1 MTAES
6 KNNLMITRRQALAL
20 TGGALVASSVIGR
33 GPSAGPGPGESA
45 QAKLTQV
52 RNATLR
58 IDYGGVR
65 FLVDPLLAEKGAYP
79 GFEGTANSHL
89 RNPLVALPVSLEDII
104 NVDAVIVTHLHSD
117 HWDDAAK
124 ARLPKSLPLFAQD
137 ESDASQLRDAGFT
150 AVRVL
155 TETSEFNGVK
165 LSKTGGQHGTDAAI
179 QAAGKV
185 LGKVCGVVFS
195 HPSHK
200 PLYVAGDTIKVCGV
214 VFSHPSHKPL
224 YVAGDTIWNRHVEE
238 AISRYRPEVIVLNSG
253 DARVI
258 GLDPIIMG
266 TKDVLAVHQ
275 AAPTARL
282 IASHMETVNHCVLSR
297 AELRAFSEK
306 EGFAT
311 SLLIPED
318 GEIIVI

>member
-1 MTAES
+1 M
-6 KNNLMITRRQALAL
+6 
-20 TGGALVASSVIGR
+20 ASSV
-33 GPSAGPGPGESA
+33 PGAST

-89 RNPLVALPVSLEDII
+89 RNPLVPLPMPLEDII
-104 NVDAVIVTHLHSD
+104 NVDAVIVTHLHPD

-124 ARLPKSLPLFAQD
+124 VRLPKSLPLFAQD
-137 ESDASQLRDAGFT
+137 EQDAAQIRSAGFT
-150 AVRVL
+150 DVRVL
-155 TETSEFNGVK
+155 TEISDFNGVK
-165 LSKTGGQHGTDAAI
+165 LSRTGGQHGTDSAI

-185 LGKVCGVVFS
+185 LGQVCGVVFS

-200 PLYVAGDTIKVCGV
+200 T
-214 VFSHPSHKPL
+214 L
-224 YVAGDTIWNRHVEE
+224 YVAGDTIWNRYVEE
-238 AISRYRPEVIVLNSG
+238 AIARHQPEVIVLNAG
-253 DARVI
+253 DARVD

-266 TKDVLAVHQ
+266 TKDVLAVQ
-275 AAPTARL
+275 RAAPKGRL
-282 IASHMETVNHCVLSR
+282 IASHMESVNHCVLSR

-306 EGFAT
+306 EGFAS
-311 SLLIPED
+311 SLLIPVD
-318 GEIIVI
+318 GESIEI

>member
-6 KNNLMITRRQALAL
+6 KNNGLITRRQALAL
-20 TGGALVASSVIGR
+20 TGGALVASSVVAR
-33 GPSAGPGPGESA
+33 GASAGSVPRTSA

-79 GFEGTANSHL
+79 GFEGTANSQL
-89 RNPLVALPVSLEDII
+89 RNPLVPLPMPLEDIV

-124 ARLPKSLPLFAQD
+124 ARLPKLLPLFAQD
-137 ESDASQLRDAGFT
+137 EQDAAQIRSAGFT
-150 AVRVL
+150 DVRVL

-179 QAAGKV
+179 EAAGKV
-185 LGKVCGVVFS
+185 LGQVCGVVFS

-200 PLYVAGDTIKVCGV
+200 G
-214 VFSHPSHKPL
+214 L

-238 AISRYRPEVIVLNSG
+238 AIAKHRPEVIVLNAG
-253 DARVI
+253 DARVDGI
-258 GLDPIIMG
+258 DPIIMG
-266 TKDVLAVHQ
+266 TKDVLAVQ
-275 AAPTARL
+275 RAAPTARL
-282 IASHMETVNHCVLSR
+282 IASHMESVNHCVLSR

-306 EGFAT
+306 EGFAS
-311 SLLIPED
+311 SLLIPRD
-318 GEIIVI
+318 GESIEI

>member
-1 MTAES
+1 MKERRMTAES
-6 KNNLMITRRQALAL
+6 KNNVMITRRQALAL
-20 TGGALVASSVIGR
+20 TGGALVASSILTR
-33 GPSAGPGPGESA
+33 GASASSVPGAST

-79 GFEGTANSHL
+79 GFEGTANSQL
-89 RNPLVALPVSLEDII
+89 RNPLVPLPMPLDDII

-137 ESDASQLRDAGFT
+137 EQDAAQIRSAGFND
-150 AVRVL
+150 VRVL

-185 LGKVCGVVFS
+185 LGQVCGVVFS

-200 PLYVAGDTIKVCGV
+200 A
-214 VFSHPSHKPL
+214 L

-238 AISRYRPEVIVLNSG
+238 AITRHRPEVIVLNAG
-253 DARVI
+253 DARVDGI
-258 GLDPIIMG
+258 DPIIMG
-266 TKDVLAVHQ
+266 TKDVLAVHR
-275 AAPTARL
+275 AAPKARL
-282 IASHMETVNHCVLSR
+282 VASHMESVNHCVLSR

-306 EGFAT
+306 EGFAS
-311 SLLIPED
+311 SLLIPRD
-318 GEIIVI
+318 GESIEI

>member
-1 MTAES
+1 MKERRMTARS
-6 KNNLMITRRQALAL
+6 RKNVMITRRQALAV
-20 TGGALVASSVIGR
+20 TGGALVASSVVAR
-33 GPSAGPGPGESA
+33 GAPAGPVPSASA

-89 RNPLVALPVSLEDII
+89 RNPLVPLPMPLDDII

-137 ESDASQLRDAGFT
+137 EQDAAQMQSAGFT
-150 AVRVL
+150 DVRVL

-179 QAAGKV
+179 QVAGKV
-185 LGKVCGVVFS
+185 LGQVCGVVFS
-195 HPSHK
+195 HPSH
-200 PLYVAGDTIKVCGV
+200 GT
-214 VFSHPSHKPL
+214 L
-224 YVAGDTIWNRHVEE
+224 YVAGDTIWNRYVEE
-238 AISRYRPEVIVLNSG
+238 AIATHRPEVIVLNAG
-253 DARVI
+253 DARVDGI
-258 GLDPIIMG
+258 DPIIMG
-266 TKDVLAVHQ
+266 TKDVLAVQ
-275 AAPTARL
+275 RAAPKARL
-282 IASHMETVNHCVLSR
+282 IASHMESVNHCVLSR

-306 EGFAT
+306 EGFAS
-311 SLLIPED
+311 SLLIPGD
-318 GEIIVI
+318 GESIEI

>member
-1 MTAES
+1 MTARS
-6 KNNLMITRRQALAL
+6 RKDVMITRRQALVL
-20 TGGALVASSVIGR
+20 TGGALVASSVMAR
-33 GPSAGPGPGESA
+33 GALAGPVPDASA

-89 RNPLVALPVSLEDII
+89 RNPLVPLPMPLEDII

-124 ARLPKSLPLFAQD
+124 VRLPKSLPLFAQD
-137 ESDASQLRDAGFT
+137 EQDAAQIRSAGFT
-150 AVRVL
+150 DVRVL

-185 LGKVCGVVFS
+185 LGQ
-195 HPSHK
+195 
-200 PLYVAGDTIKVCGV
+200 VCGV

-238 AISRYRPEVIVLNSG
+238 AIAKHRPEVIVLNAG
-253 DARVI
+253 DARVD

-266 TKDVLAVHQ
+266 TKDVLAVQ
-275 AAPTARL
+275 RAAPKARL
-282 IASHMETVNHCVLSR
+282 IASHMESVNHCVLSR

-306 EGFAT
+306 EGFAS
-311 SLLIPED
+311 SLLIPGD
-318 GEIIVI
+318 GESIEI

>member
-1 MTAES
+1 MAVES
-6 KNNLMITRRQALAL
+6 KNNVIITRRQALAL
-20 TGGALVASSVIGR
+20 TGGALVASSVIAR
-33 GPSAGPGPGESA
+33 GASASPVPGASA

-89 RNPLVALPVSLEDII
+89 RNPLVPLPMPLEDII

-137 ESDASQLRDAGFT
+137 EQDAAQIRSAGFT
-150 AVRVL
+150 DVRVL

-179 QAAGKV
+179 RAAGKV
-185 LGKVCGVVFS
+185 LGQVCGVVFS
-195 HPSHK
+195 HTSTERCFSQDFDDLCIHARGRAVAWEK
-200 PLYVAGDTIKVCGV
+200 PLICADSSPFATQPDEPYGFIMEVDG
-214 VFSHPSHKPL
+214 KPL
-224 YVAGDTIWNRHVEE
+224 RL
-238 AISRYRPEVIVLNSG
+238 RPKPS
-253 DARVI
+253 
-258 GLDPIIMG
+258 
-266 TKDVLAVHQ
+266 
-275 AAPTARL
+275 
-282 IASHMETVNHCVLSR
+282 
-297 AELRAFSEK
+297 
-306 EGFAT
+306 
-311 SLLIPED
+311 
-318 GEIIVI
+318 

>member
-1 MTAES
+1 MKERLMTAGS
-6 KNNLMITRRQALAL
+6 KNNVMITRRQALAL
-20 TGGALVASSVIGR
+20 TGGALVASSVAAR
-33 GPSAGPGPGESA
+33 GASAGPVAGTSA

-89 RNPLVALPVSLEDII
+89 RNPLVPLPIPLEDII

-117 HWDDAAK
+117 NWDDAAK

-137 ESDASQLRDAGFT
+137 EQDAAQIRSAGFT
-150 AVRVL
+150 DVRVL
-155 TETSEFNGVK
+155 TEISDFNGVK
-165 LSKTGGQHGTDAAI
+165 LSRTGGQHGTDSAI

-185 LGKVCGVVFS
+185 LGQVCGVVFS

-200 PLYVAGDTIKVCGV
+200 T
-214 VFSHPSHKPL
+214 L
-224 YVAGDTIWNRHVEE
+224 YVAGDTIWNRYVEE
-238 AISRYRPEVIVLNSG
+238 AIATHRPEVIVLNAG
-253 DARVI
+253 DARVDGI
-258 GLDPIIMG
+258 DPIIMG
-266 TKDVLAVHQ
+266 TKDVLAVQ
-275 AAPTARL
+275 RAAPKARL
-282 IASHMETVNHCVLSR
+282 IASHMESVNHCVLGR
-297 AELRAFSEK
+297 TELRAFSEK
-306 EGFAT
+306 EGFAS

-318 GEIIVI
+318 GESIVI

>member
-1 MTAES
+1 MKERRMTAES
-6 KNNLMITRRQALAL
+6 KNNGVITRRQALAL
-20 TGGALVASSVIGR
+20 TGGAIVASSEVAR
-33 GPSAGPGPGESA
+33 GVSAGPAPGASV

-89 RNPLVALPVSLEDII
+89 RNPLVPLPMPLDDII
-104 NVDAVIVTHLHSD
+104 SVDAVIVTHLHSD

-124 ARLPKSLPLFAQD
+124 AWLPKSLPLFAQD
-137 ESDASQLRDAGFT
+137 KQDAAQIRSAGFT
-150 AVRVL
+150 DVRVL
-155 TETSEFNGVK
+155 TETTEFNGVK

-185 LGKVCGVVFS
+185 LGRVCGVVFS
-195 HPSHK
+195 HPSH
-200 PLYVAGDTIKVCGV
+200 GT
-214 VFSHPSHKPL
+214 L

-238 AISRYRPEVIVLNSG
+238 AIASYRPEVIVLNAG
-253 DARVI
+253 DARVDGI
-258 GLDPIIMG
+258 DPIIMG
-266 TKDVLAVHQ
+266 TKDVLAVQ
-275 AAPTARL
+275 RAAPKARL
-282 IASHMETVNHCVLSR
+282 IASHMESVNHCVLSR

-306 EGFAT
+306 EGFAS
-311 SLLIPED
+311 SLLIPGD
-318 GEIIVI
+318 GESIEI

>member
-1 MTAES
+1 MKERRMTAES
-6 KNNLMITRRQALAL
+6 KNNVMITRRQALAL
-20 TGGALVASSVIGR
+20 TGGALVASSILTR
-33 GPSAGPGPGESA
+33 GASAGPVPGAST

-79 GFEGTANSHL
+79 GFEGTANSQL
-89 RNPLVALPVSLEDII
+89 RNPLVPLPMPLDDII

-137 ESDASQLRDAGFT
+137 EQDAAQIRSAGFND
-150 AVRVL
+150 VRVL

-185 LGKVCGVVFS
+185 LGQVCGVVFS

-200 PLYVAGDTIKVCGV
+200 A
-214 VFSHPSHKPL
+214 L

-238 AISRYRPEVIVLNSG
+238 AIAKHRPEVIVLNAG
-253 DARVI
+253 KAVVI

-266 TKDVLAVHQ
+266 EEDLQAVHR
-275 AAPTARL
+275 AAPEAVL
-282 IASHMETVNHCVLSR
+282 IASHMEAVNHCILGR

-306 EGFAT
+306 EGFSS
-311 SLLIPED
+311 SLLIPAD
-318 GEIIVI
+318 GETVTI